1 MKYYYIQ
8 SKNHCSKKLWT
19 YVYDAWMWNIYQCI
33 FWRLIVPSCPMC
45 GGSARPISLLLLWCK
60 QNVWH
65 YAACPV
71 MILTLFFLKFDA
83 KKQWQVIFLYIGTC
97 IVQGVP
103 KQTWIFE
110 TVRSQSKNDILGAY
124 WGFLLIWVY
133 EYLLYLLTFHF
144 LHVLLKY
151 REY

>member
-110 TVRSQSKNDILGAY
+110 MTTTHLWVNLGKKSNWILQ
-124 WGFLLIWVY
+124 WGKDNIWN
-133 EYLLYLLTFHF
+133 
-144 LHVLLKY
+144 HVLEL
-151 REY
+151 EYFENCVI